1 MSDPRAA
8 VVVDGQNAEYAT
20 FLIDNST
27 ITYLATAAGGSSQ
40 VGLAV
45 TMSAAG
51 TVALAAA
58 GDAII
63 GKLVKVEKD
72 LFATVQ
78 VEGGMTLPA
87 GTGASLTVGKKVVGC
102 LLVAAK
108 GYIREVNTGVAAEL
122 GVAGGVIIDGTTDT
136 AAVVVYL

>member
-1 MSDPRAA
+1 MSDPRAV
-8 VVVDGQNAEYAT
+8 VVVDGANAEYAT

-27 ITYLATAAGGSSQ
+27 ITYSATVAGGSSQ

-51 TVALAAA
+51 TVALAADGERIA
-58 GDAII
+58 
-63 GKLVKVEKD
+63 GKLIKVDKD

-78 VEGGMTLPA
+78 VGGGMTLPA
-87 GTGASLTVGKKVVGC
+87 GTTPGLTLGKKIVGC

-108 GYIREVNTGVAAEL
+108 GYIRGVNTAAPAEL
-122 GVAGGVIIDGTTDT
+122 GVADGVIIDGTTDT
-136 AAVVVYL
+136 TAVVIYL